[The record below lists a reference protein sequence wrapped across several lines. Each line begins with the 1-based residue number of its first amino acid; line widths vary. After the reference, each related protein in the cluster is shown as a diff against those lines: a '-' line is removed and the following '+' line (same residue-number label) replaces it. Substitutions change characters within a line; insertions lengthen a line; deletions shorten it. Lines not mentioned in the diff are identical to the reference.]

1 MKRRV
6 AVMPMLLILA
16 TLLVLPASAV
26 VHAQG
31 AEAAPGEQQGVPANP
46 EGAPDAGYPEG
57 LIHTVVKGDT
67 LWDLSARYLGSP
79 WRWPEMWE
87 RNRYLTNPHY
97 IYPGIRIVV
106 FPPPAREYGME
117 VQPPEPSPEV
127 AAKAGGPAA
136 GPPEGATAK
145 PPEPTERIA
154 AVPEIEVVRAGVF
167 LFRPP
172 EGIGHIRDGVDSRV
186 AFSERDRV
194 FLSLTKEI
202 PPGQLLGVYRVRG
215 PVDPPRGSSVSGYVR
230 YLVGVLQVTEPED
243 GHVTAVVRKSFE
255 DLSRADQIDE
265 EIPGYA
271 PIALKTGG
279 DGLEAVVLTGR
290 GENTEFATGHV
301 VYLDKGAEAGVEVG
315 NLFRILDGSGE
326 ATWTESRPGGASVPV
341 EVAKVLIVRTLPG
354 SSSAY
359 VLSGT
364 QSFPAG
370 VKAFR

>member
-1 MKRRV
+1 
-6 AVMPMLLILA
+6 
-16 TLLVLPASAV
+16 
-26 VHAQG
+26 
-31 AEAAPGEQQGVPANP
+31 
-46 EGAPDAGYPEG
+46 
-57 LIHTVVKGDT
+57 
-67 LWDLSARYLGSP
+67 
-79 WRWPEMWE
+79 
-87 RNRYLTNPHY
+87 
-97 IYPGIRIVV
+97 
-106 FPPPAREYGME
+106 ME
-117 VQPPEPSPEV
+117 VQPPEPSAEV
-127 AAKAGGPAA
+127 AAKTGGPPA
-136 GPPEGATAK
+136 GPPGRATAK
-145 PPEPTERIA
+145 PAGPTERIA

-167 LFRPP
+167 LPRPP